1 VTNITVEEREGSN
14 MACGVHPVMESATMK
29 DFELK
34 GMRAREFT
42 FQFIQDH
49 TG

>member
-1 VTNITVEEREGSN
+1 MTKITVEDREGSN
-14 MACGVHPVMESATMK
+14 MACGVHPVMGSAIMK

-42 FQFIQDH
+42 FKLLQDH